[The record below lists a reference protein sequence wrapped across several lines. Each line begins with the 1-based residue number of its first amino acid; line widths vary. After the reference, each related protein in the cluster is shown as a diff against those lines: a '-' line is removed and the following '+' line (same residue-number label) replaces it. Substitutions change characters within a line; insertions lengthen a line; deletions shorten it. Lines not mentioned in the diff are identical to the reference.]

1 MIQETNVTSAGE
13 VEIPKFVSGV
23 VGSKSVKKTENRH
36 GRDARQGVGV
46 QFGLEFARIRVK
58 YGHRWVKMT

>member
-36 GRDARQGVGV
+36 GRDARKKGRGSP
-46 QFGLEFARIRVK
+46 I
-58 YGHRWVKMT
+58 WP

>member
-23 VGSKSVKKTENRH
+23 VGSKSVKRL
-36 GRDARQGVGV
+36 RIDMVGTPDRAWESDLALNSRE
-46 QFGLEFARIRVK
+46 FGSNADID
-58 YGHRWVKMT
+58 G

>member
-46 QFGLEFARIRVK
+46 RFGLNSREFGSNLDID
-58 YGHRWVKMT
+58 W